1 MESYKFEVIVKKN
14 DKVIEKSGKGSY
26 LSRESEDIEE
36 KKRKIDFQLSELK
49 MEKNLQK
56 EIVE

>member
-14 DKVIEKSGKGSY
+14 DKVIEKSGKGGY